1 MQFVRPRH
9 LVAVQH
15 APLRVMRVQ
24 AVWVKEGR
32 RACTN
37 AATPPADMVGTL
49 ACMPMRAG
57 ACPACASVRRTLAP
71 RLRCNST
78 THNRHRSGVPAMPPH
93 ADGIAWPL
101 LSPVRL
107 VLSRSFRPFAPSS
120 APGFGEVRQ
129 RAEFTSECAYRDCI
143 TRQLERIA
151 AVLQLL
157 HTTMTRRH
165 SLQSHRCAHKATGNL
180 SARCICCSG
189 NPLWTNGCG
198 NFEMPVTAAQ
208 LLSTRHACP
217 WHHAMFI

>member
-1 MQFVRPRH
+1 MRFVRPRH
-9 LVAVQH
+9 LVALRH
-15 APLRVMRVQ
+15 ALLRVMRVQ
-24 AVWVKEGR
+24 AVRVKEGR
-32 RACTN
+32 GAFTN

-49 ACMPMRAG
+49 ACMPMRSG
-57 ACPACASVRRTLAP
+57 ACPACAPVRRTLAP

-129 RAEFTSECAYRDCI
+129 RAEFASECAYLDCI

-157 HTTMTRRH
+157 HTTMTRRQCTRSNRRQMCTQGH
-165 SLQSHRCAHKATGNL
+165 WKIDCSMHFLLGQSAVDERL
-180 SARCICCSG
+180 R
-189 NPLWTNGCG
+189 
-198 NFEMPVTAAQ
+198 
-208 LLSTRHACP
+208 
-217 WHHAMFI
+217 